1 MQLIRIKIMT
11 TIRITE
17 NNSVSQR
24 FIEYARSLPFVA
36 VEETTQKKMTFE
48 EASVKYNCISVDEFT
63 DKLNLSIKEYFHPS
77 CEK

>member
-1 MQLIRIKIMT
+1 MT

-17 NNSVSQR
+17 NNNVSQK